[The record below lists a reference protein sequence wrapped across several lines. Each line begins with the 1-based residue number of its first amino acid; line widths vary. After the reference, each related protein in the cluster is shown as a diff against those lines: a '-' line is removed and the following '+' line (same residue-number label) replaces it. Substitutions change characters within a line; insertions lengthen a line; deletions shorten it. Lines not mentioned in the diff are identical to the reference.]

1 LSARGRVWK
10 IILKTTGIGGLF
22 VWFAFIG
29 AFEHFDATRPI
40 KQDAQEG
47 RVIPQNNHG
56 HIVYLTGE
64 EHRRLHVMQ
73 QISLWLFLIAIVA
86 ACFIGKK
93 EGGRGR
99 D

>member
-22 VWFAFIG
+22 VWFVFIG

-56 HIVYLTGE
+56 HIVYLTRE
-64 EHRRLHVMQ
+64 EDGHLRLMQ
-73 QISLWLFLIAIVA
+73 QISLWLFLTAIIA

-93 EGGRGR
+93 EGGWGR